1 MACWSNDN
9 RRLWACRR
17 ALPPD
22 FLPHSTPSIHP
33 LPSKELTMSETGSR
47 KSTSRRTF
55 LQQTTVAMAGGALAA
70 TLGSARMAHASG
82 SDILKVGLVGCGGRG
97 NGAAANAM
105 NAEDNVRLT
114 ALADLFPDRVE
125 AAKKDLRAAIG
136 AKYEVADDH
145 CFVGFDAY
153 QQLIDSGVD
162 VVLLATTPHYRPQ
175 HLQAAVAAGKHVF
188 CEKPVAVDPVGVLS
202 VLATCE
208 EAEKKGLSIVSG
220 LCWRYDLGVRETI
233 NRIRDGAIGD
243 IVAIHENYLT
253 GTLWSRA
260 RKPEWSE
267 MEYQNRNW
275 YNHTW
280 LSGDHIVEQFVHSL
294 DKSIWLMNDQPPM
307 SCFGLGGRQV
317 RVEPEFGNIYD
328 HFANCFEWANGVK
341 VFAYTRQMA
350 QCHNDVDD
358 YILGTKGHAQ
368 VLVNNQQG
376 LINGKPVFKGEKPS
390 MYDYEHKELFAAIRS
405 GKPINNGRFMAQSTM
420 MGILG
425 REACYTGKLLDWDT
439 VLNSGMRLGPTTYEW
454 SDVPPEDIATPGV
467 TTVPRTA

>member
-1 MACWSNDN
+1 
-9 RRLWACRR
+9 
-17 ALPPD
+17 
-22 FLPHSTPSIHP
+22 
-33 LPSKELTMSETGSR
+33 MSETRTRSAQ
-47 KSTSRRTF
+47 SRRTF
-55 LQQTTVAMAGGALAA
+55 LRQSTAAMVGTALAA

-82 SDILKVGLVGCGGRG
+82 SDVLKVGLVGCGGRG
-97 NGAAANAM
+97 NGAAVNAV
-105 NAEDNVRLT
+105 NADPNAQLT
-114 ALADLFPDRVE
+114 ALADLFSDKV
-125 AAKKDLRAAIG
+125 ADAKENLRQAIG
-136 AKYEVADDH
+136 PKFQVADDH

-162 VVLLATTPHYRPQ
+162 VVVLATTPHYRPQ
-175 HLQAAVAAGKHVF
+175 HLKAAVAAGKHVF
-188 CEKPVAVDPVGVLS
+188 CEKPVAVDSVGVLS

-208 EAEKKGLSIVSG
+208 EAAKKGLSIVSG

-294 DKSIWLMNDQPPM
+294 DKSMWLMGDQPPKT
-307 SCFGLGGRQV
+307 CFGLGGRQV
-317 RVEPEFGNIYD
+317 RVEPQFGNIYD
-328 HFANCFEWANGVK
+328 HFANCFEWENGVK

-358 YILGTKGHAQ
+358 YVIGTKGRAQ
-368 VLVNNQQG
+368 ILINGQRG
-376 LINGKPVFKGEKPS
+376 LINGQPVFSGDKPS
-390 MYDYEHKELFAAIRS
+390 MYDYEHKELFASIRS
-405 GKPINNGRFMAQSTM
+405 GSPINDGRFMSLSTM

-425 REACYTGKLLDWDT
+425 REACYNGGLLNWDE
-439 VLNSGMRLGPTTYEW
+439 VLNSGMRLGPTSYEW
-454 SDVPPEDIATPGV
+454 GDIPIEGIALPGTTPYNRVG
-467 TTVPRTA
+467 